1 MFVGHRPHM
10 LQGRAPI
17 RLFAVLQ
24 PHLPSQVIKRGNE
37 KSPNEKSPIH
47 GGFNRNVPSG
57 KLTVCY

>member
-37 KSPNEKSPIH
+37 KSPIH